1 MHGECGVVYLK
12 KACVDL
18 LRRHHS
24 CITKKYRSVLNN
36 KPTST
41 ACIRILELGSGT
53 GLVGII
59 VSKLGNSKVVLTD
72 GDEEA
77 MGLLDQNLA
86 DPYNEI
92 DASRVKAT
100 FLRWNEQLDEF
111 DCWCRGNVFDDDESS
126 VDFDILLAG
135 DVMYKNE
142 LPALFFKTA
151 DRYLSRKGILWLCHV
166 PRSTVTHQ
174 VVKDAAVAAGFR
186 IETVDTTNVVVKDC
200 PKIDL
205 DRAVVY
211 KITR

>member
-1 MHGECGVVYLK
+1 M
-12 KACVDL
+12 
-18 LRRHHS
+18 
-24 CITKKYRSVLNN
+24 
-36 KPTST
+36 
-41 ACIRILELGSGT
+41 
-53 GLVGII
+53 I
-59 VSKLGNSKVVLTD
+59 VSKLGNNKVVLTD

-92 DASRVKAT
+92 DPSRVQAT
-100 FLRWNEQLDEF
+100 FLRWNEKLDDF
-111 DCWCRGNVFDDDESS
+111 DGWCRKEVFPDQESTDK
-126 VDFDILLAG
+126 VEFDILLAG
-135 DVMYKNE
+135 DVMYKKE
-142 LPALFFKTA
+142 LPALFFQTA
-151 DRYLSRKGILWLCHV
+151 DRYLSPKGGVLWLCHV

-174 VVKDAAVAAGFR
+174 VVQDAAVAAGFR